1 MMKQQPRFIARAS
14 GGFSLLEVLIAVV
27 ILAIG
32 LLGIAST
39 QILSL
44 QQTGNANLRSQA
56 TIHAQNLADE
66 VRANG
71 SSMVDGGEMDRF
83 QRRVR
88 DAMGSDASIEG
99 EMQGHT
105 LEVTVTWWEQD
116 PFADGGRSEQEFEL
130 RARMER

>member
-1 MMKQQPRFIARAS
+1 MIQQSRFLARAS

-44 QQTGNANLRSQA
+44 QQSGNANLRSQA

-66 VRANG
+66 VRAN
-71 SSMVDGGEMDRF
+71 DGEMISAGEMERH
-83 QRRVR
+83 QQRVR
-88 DAMGSDASIEG
+88 DAMGGEATITASRDG
-99 EMQGHT
+99 NSLT
-105 LEVTVTWWEQD
+105 TTVTWTEQD
-116 PFADGGRSEQEFEL
+116 PFADGGRSQEEFVL
-130 RARMER
+130 RSRMER